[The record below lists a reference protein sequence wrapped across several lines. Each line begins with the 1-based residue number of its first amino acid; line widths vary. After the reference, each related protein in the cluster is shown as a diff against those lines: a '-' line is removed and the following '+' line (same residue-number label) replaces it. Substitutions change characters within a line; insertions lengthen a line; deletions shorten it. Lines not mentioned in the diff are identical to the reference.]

1 MQVYHNRYRRL
12 LITVSRLLENGE
24 AERVVIMPEL
34 PEVETIVRGLRR
46 PLENR
51 RVVSAR
57 LRPVGLYR
65 KNSLRVN
72 WLAGRTITRVE
83 RVGKNAV
90 FRFDPPGIMTVNL
103 GMTGQLL
110 LFSSNDPGYA
120 APKKHFH
127 GRFCLE
133 GGVELRYYDPR
144 RFGYFYVA
152 PSCDFARD
160 LHIGPDPF
168 QCDARHLKMNLD
180 GRTAAIKSLLLSQR
194 IVSGLGNIYADET
207 LFDARVDPR
216 TPGDSAS
223 ARAARILTSARRIL
237 ERAIVHRGSTIR
249 DYRQPDGAEGEFQQ
263 FHAVYGRK
271 GEPCVRCGAPIKK
284 IVLSG
289 RGTHFCPSCQ
299 S

>member
-1 MQVYHNRYRRL
+1 MQVYHNRYRRCAK
-12 LITVSRLLENGE
+12 TVLRLQESGK
-24 AERVVIMPEL
+24 AERVAIMPEL
-34 PEVETIVRGLRR
+34 PEVETIVRGLQR

-51 RVVSAR
+51 RVVRAR
-57 LRPVGLYR
+57 LRPTGLYR
-65 KNSLRVN
+65 RSSLRVG
-72 WLAGRTITRVE
+72 WLVGRRIVRVE

-110 LFSSNDPGYA
+110 LFSSNDPGHT
-120 APKKHFH
+120 APKKHLH

-133 GGVELRYYDPR
+133 GNLELRYYDAR
-144 RFGYFYVA
+144 RFGYIYVA
-152 PSCDFARD
+152 PSCDFAKD

-168 QCDARHLKMNLD
+168 QCDARYLKKNLE
-180 GRTAAIKSLLLSQR
+180 GRKAPIKSLLLSQR

-216 TPGDSAS
+216 TRGGRAV
-223 ARAARILTSARRIL
+223 ARSRRILSSARRIL

-249 DYRQPDGAEGEFQQ
+249 DYRQPDGAEGGFQHL
-263 FHAVYGRK
+263 HAVYGRK
-271 GEPCVRCGAPIKK
+271 GQPCVRCGTPIKK